1 VTQLATISTFL
12 LLLGMAALGFGI
24 RWALG
29 IVALQPTRRSWR
41 VLVALMVLSLVSY
54 GVVAV
59 GFSIGFDFDLK
70 GMISVTLLAGAM
82 FVSIVTRVSL
92 STVDNLVRVHL
103 ESITDPLTRAY
114 NRRFCDQRL
123 NEEISRAHRYKRPL
137 SILLF
142 DLDHFKRINDTHG
155 HLYGDLVL
163 RTVAE
168 VVKGK
173 LRNCDYFCRYGGEE
187 FLVILTE
194 TDLPGAEVV
203 AERMREDIERHL
215 FPHPTLTGEH
225 VPVTLSVGVT
235 ALATGNKQDLATHLI
250 ERADQGL
257 YHCKTA
263 GRNTVRA
270 LAASA
275 AVDPVQVQ
283 IRASRR
289 PAANA

>member
-142 DLDHFKRINDTHG
+142 DLDHFKRIND
-155 HLYGDLVL
+155 
-163 RTVAE
+163 
-168 VVKGK
+168 KGK

>member
-1 VTQLATISTFL
+1 MTQLATISTFL

-24 RWALG
+24 RWSLG

-41 VLVALMVLSLVSY
+41 VLVALMVLSLISY

-137 SILLF
+137 SILMF
-142 DLDHFKRINDTHG
+142 DLDHFKRINDTYG
-155 HLYGDLVL
+155 HQYGDLVL
-163 RTVAE
+163 RTVAD
-168 VVKGK
+168 VVKGMV
-173 LRNCDYFCRYGGEE
+173 RNCDYFCRYGGEE

-203 AERMREDIERHL
+203 AERMREAIDVHI
-215 FPHPTLTGEH
+215 FANPTDANKR
-225 VPVTLSVGVT
+225 VPVTLSIGLT
-235 ALATGNKQDLATHLI
+235 TLATGKKDDLATQLI
-250 ERADQGL
+250 ERADQCL
-257 YHCKTA
+257 YQCKTA

-270 LAASA
+270 LPANAE
-275 AVDPVQVQ
+275 VDPVQVQ
-283 IRASRR
+283 VRASRR
-289 PAANA
+289 PAAIA

>member
-1 VTQLATISTFL
+1 MTQLATVSTFL

-41 VLVALMVLSLVSY
+41 VLVALMILSLVSY

-123 NEEISRAHRYKRPL
+123 SEEISRAHRYKRPL

-168 VVKGK
+168 VVKVK

-194 TDLPGAEVV
+194 TDLAGAEVV
-203 AERMREDIERHL
+203 AERMREDIEQHL
-215 FPHPTLTGEH
+215 FPHPTLPAER
-225 VPVTLSVGVT
+225 VPVTLSVGLT
-235 ALATGNKQDLATHLI
+235 ALATENKHDLATHLI

-257 YHCKTA
+257 YQCKTA

-270 LAASA
+270 LPASA
-275 AVDPVQVQ
+275 VVDPVQVQ

-289 PAANA
+289 PAAQA

>member
-29 IVALQPTRRSWR
+29 IVALQPSRRSWR
-41 VLVALMVLSLVSY
+41 VLVALMVMSVISY

-70 GMISVTLLAGAM
+70 GMISATLFAGAI

-92 STVDNLVRVHL
+92 STVDNLVRVHI

-123 NEEISRAHRYKRPL
+123 GEEISRAHRYKRPL

-155 HLYGDLVL
+155 HLYGDEVL
-163 RTVAE
+163 RTVAH
-168 VVKGK
+168 VVKGMV
-173 LRNCDYFCRYGGEE
+173 RTCDYFCRYGGEE
-187 FLVILTE
+187 FLVMLTE
-194 TDLPGAEVV
+194 TDLEGAKVV
-203 AERMREDIERHL
+203 AERMREGIDEHI
-215 FPHPTLTGEH
+215 FPNPSDANKR
-225 VPVTLSVGVT
+225 VPVTLSIGVT
-235 ALATGNKQDLATHLI
+235 SLATGNKEDAATQLI
-250 ERADQGL
+250 ERADQCL
-257 YHCKTA
+257 YQCKTA

-270 LAASA
+270 LPAGAS
-275 AVDPVQVQ
+275 VDPVQVQ
-283 IRASRR
+283 VRASRR
-289 PAANA
+289 PAALA

>member
-1 VTQLATISTFL
+1 MTQLATISTFL

-59 GFSIGFDFDLK
+59 GFSIGLSFDLK
-70 GMISVTLLAGAM
+70 GMISVTLFAGAM

-92 STVDNLVRVHL
+92 STVDNLVKVHI

-114 NRRFCDQRL
+114 NRRFCDQRMA
-123 NEEISRAHRYKRPL
+123 EEIARAHRYKRPL

-155 HLYGDLVL
+155 HLYGDQVL

-194 TDLPGAEVV
+194 TDLDGAKVV
-203 AERMREDIERHL
+203 AERMREDIEQHH
-215 FPHPTLTGEH
+215 FPHPTNAANR
-225 VPVTLSVGVT
+225 VPVTLSVGLT
-235 ALATGNKQDLATHLI
+235 SLATGDRQDGSSQLI

-257 YHCKTA
+257 YQCKTA

-270 LAASA
+270 LPAGAP
-275 AVDPVQVQ
+275 VDPVQVLV
-283 IRASRR
+283 RASRR
-289 PAANA
+289 PAALA

>member
-29 IVALQPTRRSWR
+29 IVSLQPTRRSWR
-41 VLVALMVLSLVSY
+41 VLVALMILSLVSY

-70 GMISVTLLAGAM
+70 GMISATLLAGAV

-123 NEEISRAHRYKRPL
+123 SEEISRAHRYKRPL

-194 TDLPGAEVV
+194 TDLAGAEVV
-203 AERMREDIERHL
+203 AERMREDIEQHV
-215 FPHPTLTGEH
+215 FPHPTLPDER
-225 VPVTLSVGVT
+225 VRVTLSVGLT
-235 ALATGNKQDLATHLI
+235 ALATGNKHDLAAHLI

-257 YHCKTA
+257 YQCKTA

-270 LAASA
+270 LPASA
-275 AVDPVQVQ
+275 VVDPVQVQ

-289 PAANA
+289 PAAQA